1 MRWRWVFIPVFL
13 PVLGAEAVR
22 AGQDGVPAPWPQF
35 TFKRVGLPRDGAARI
50 NVQIDPAEQA
60 AALARGAGAG
70 GADGAVAPD
79 DGRAAA
85 GAGEAGHAGD
95 AGAAGED
102 APAGWFWGEVAA
114 DMERAG
120 PANLARALE
129 ALGRAPA
136 GLAPRLQEL
145 QDIAVA
151 HGAEILRATVG
162 TDISPALVVA
172 MIAVESGGRAD
183 ALSEKGARGLMQLSP
198 QTAARFAVSDPG
210 DPGQNIHG
218 GVAYMAWPMETF
230 SRDPILALAGYNAGE
245 NAVRESGGV
254 PPFAET
260 RAYVPKVLAA
270 WQVARGLCLTPPE
283 LITDGC
289 VFAAGG
295 VRGDG

>member
-13 PVLGAEAVR
+13 PVLGAAAVR
-22 AGQDGVPAPWPQF
+22 AEQGAVPAPWPQF
-35 TFKRVGLPRDGAARI
+35 TFKRVGLPRDGAPRI

-60 AALARGAGAG
+60 AALARGAGAD
-70 GADGAVAPD
+70 GADGGAAPD
-79 DGRAAA
+79 GAQAAA
-85 GAGEAGHAGD
+85 GAGD
-95 AGAAGED
+95 AGAAGE
-102 APAGWFWGEVAA
+102 AASAGWFWDRVAA
-114 DMERAG
+114 DIERAG

-129 ALGRAPA
+129 ALRGAPA

-151 HGAEILRATVG
+151 HGPAILRATVG

-198 QTAARFAVSDPG
+198 QTAARFGVSDVSDPEE
-210 DPGQNIHG
+210 NIRG
-218 GVAYMAWPMETF
+218 GVAYMAWLMETF

-245 NAVRESGGV
+245 NAVRASGGV